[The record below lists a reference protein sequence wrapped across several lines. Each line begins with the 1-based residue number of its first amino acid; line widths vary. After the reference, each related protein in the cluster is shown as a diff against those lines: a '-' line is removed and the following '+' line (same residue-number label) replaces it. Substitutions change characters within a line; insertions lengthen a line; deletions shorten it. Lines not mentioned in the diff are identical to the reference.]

1 VIDGRARHIV
11 IDGRELA
18 GRPTGVGRYLM
29 GILER
34 WAAAPTTA
42 HRFTVVVPGG
52 VPPELA
58 KLAPVIAA
66 HQVAA
71 GQTGTWF
78 EQFSLPD
85 IVRGLGADV
94 FLAPAYTAPLRVP
107 CPFVVAIHDL
117 SYFAHPRWYGWREGA
132 RRRWLT
138 KASARRASKITTLS
152 EFSAGEITRY
162 LGISRSRIEI
172 VPPGSPTAMSETAGR
187 REPLVLYAGTLLAR
201 RRIEETIAAFA
212 LVEKTVHGA
221 RLVLVGD
228 DRSKPPIDPIAIARR
243 AGVADRVEWRRYV
256 PEREL
261 ADLYNRA
268 RAFVFISDYEGFALT
283 PMEALAHGVPVVLE
297 DTPVARE
304 VYADGASLVAPA
316 PEAIAAAL
324 LPLLTD
330 DDASRRS
337 AADRRRRPP
346 GNLVGPDAHP
356 VGRMDSVTPSV
367 GRALDAA
374 AGAAPRGRVDLG
386 RAPRRLGQRRLPP
399 GPA

>member
-1 VIDGRARHIV
+1 VTNPRGRHIV
-11 IDGRELA
+11 IDGRELI
-18 GRPTGVGRYLM
+18 GQPTGVGRYLM
-29 GILER
+29 GMLDQ
-34 WAAAPTTA
+34 WAAASSMP
-42 HRFTVVVPGG
+42 HRFTVIVPGG
-52 VPPELA
+52 VPAELER
-58 KLAPVIAA
+58 LAPAVAI
-66 HQVAA
+66 HRVAA
-71 GQTGTWF
+71 GKTGTLF

-85 IVRGLGADV
+85 IVRSLNADV
-94 FLAPAYTAPLRVP
+94 FFAPAYTAPLRVA

-117 SYFAHPRWYGWREGA
+117 SYFAHPSWYGWREGA

-162 LGISRSRIEI
+162 LGVSRSRIEI
-172 VPPGSPTAMSETAGR
+172 VPPGSPAAMSETAGR

-212 LVEKTVHGA
+212 LLEKSVHGA

-228 DRSKPPIDPIAIARR
+228 DRSTPRIDPAGIARR
-243 AGVADRVEWRRYV
+243 LGVADRVEWRRYV

-297 DTPVARE
+297 DTAVARE
-304 VYADGASLVAPA
+304 VYADGASLVAPT

-330 DDASRRS
+330 ETASRRS
-337 AADRRRRPP
+337 VARGLARFDRFSWTRSAATLLRV
-346 GNLVGPDAHP
+346 LEDA
-356 VGRMDSVTPSV
+356 
-367 GRALDAA
+367 
-374 AGAAPRGRVDLG
+374 
-386 RAPRRLGQRRLPP
+386 
-399 GPA
+399 

>member
-1 VIDGRARHIV
+1 VTDRRARHIV
-11 IDGRELA
+11 IDGRELV

-29 GILER
+29 GLLER
-34 WAAAPTTA
+34 WAAAPAMA
-42 HRFTVVVPGG
+42 HRFTVIVPGS
-52 VPPELA
+52 VPPDLA
-58 KLAPVIAA
+58 RLAPAIVT

-71 GQTGTWF
+71 GNTGTWF

-85 IVRGLGADV
+85 IVQGLKADV
-94 FLAPAYTAPLRVP
+94 FFAPAYTAPLRVA

-117 SYFAHPRWYGWREGA
+117 SYFAHPSWYGWREGA

-152 EFSAGEITRY
+152 EFSAGEITRF
-162 LGISRSRIEI
+162 LGVSRSRIEI

-212 LVEKTVHGA
+212 LVEKRVHGA

-228 DRSKPPIDPIAIARR
+228 DRAKPRIDPIAIARR
-243 AGVADRVEWRRYV
+243 AGVGDRVEWRRYV

-304 VYADGASLVAPA
+304 VYGDGAALVAPT

-330 DDASRRS
+330 EAASRRS
-337 AADRRRRPP
+337 VARGLARFDRFSWARSAATLLRV
-346 GNLVGPDAHP
+346 LEDA
-356 VGRMDSVTPSV
+356 
-367 GRALDAA
+367 
-374 AGAAPRGRVDLG
+374 
-386 RAPRRLGQRRLPP
+386 
-399 GPA
+399 